1 MSSTKWL
8 RSPSTLPLALE
19 KREPEFRGTME
30 GAPMVWPWW
39 REVDV
44 GVKTLEGKVE
54 GKEEG
59 KEKSKL

>member
-1 MSSTKWL
+1 M
-8 RSPSTLPLALE
+8 RSFLE